1 MSTQLTM
8 QDGDTVAIGG
18 AILESKTESTGGI
31 PYLNRIPVLGM
42 LFGTKQ
48 VSTSRT
54 ELIIFLTPR
63 VIYDTNQLIDATDE
77 IRSNLKRVSKLMRD
91 DHP

>member
-31 PYLNRIPVLGM
+31 PYLIASGPGHAVRHQ
-42 LFGTKQ
+42 Q

-54 ELIIFLTPR
+54 ELIIFLTR
-63 VIYDTNQLIDATDE
+63 A
-77 IRSNLKRVSKLMRD
+77 
-91 DHP
+91 